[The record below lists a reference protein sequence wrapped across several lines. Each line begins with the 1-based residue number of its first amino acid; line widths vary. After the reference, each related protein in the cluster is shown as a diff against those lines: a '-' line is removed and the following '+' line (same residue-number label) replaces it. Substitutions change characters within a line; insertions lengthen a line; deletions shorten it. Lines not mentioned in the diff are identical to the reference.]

1 MHQRRSID
9 RYGIRFKTETESESG
24 EREKQKQYRECI
36 ARRSVTYPNTNTH
49 THTHSTK
56 WQSTLEKANGHSD
69 NSYIFMRVLL
79 VLMVT
84 VMVVVLCCLDC
95 MPCYSN
101 CFYYAIQC
109 HSIFFLL
116 FFIFIHFFSLS
127 LSLASSF
134 DCITKAHSIP
144 CLYSMLTP
152 DLQPC

>member
-127 LSLASSF
+127 LSLL
-134 DCITKAHSIP
+134 HSIASQKLIQYHVYTL
-144 CLYSMLTP
+144 C
-152 DLQPC
+152 